1 MIHRE
6 PDDVKNVYLTE
17 GTLFLR
23 KKLEAPGPEERE
35 EKKYPEPLDLKLRKE
50 HDENEGRK
58 GQVRKL
64 DSQVVE
70 SNVQSKIQEHF

>member
-23 KKLEAPGPEERE
+23 KKLEAPGPEEKE
-35 EKKYPEPLDLKLRKE
+35 EKKYSEPPDLKLRKE
-50 HDENEGRK
+50 HEETEKKTAKLEN
-58 GQVRKL
+58 V
-64 DSQVVE
+64 SQMVE
-70 SNVQSKIQEHF
+70 SNVQPKSQEHS